1 MFEIGV
7 FHNGASSLPVIV
19 TKDGVAVNDGS
30 LAEVHAAA
38 QEVLVNQV
46 RQGILAEKLGFQS
59 FWLTEHHFQPEGAE
73 MSPNPLLV
81 QMAIAA
87 QTKRIR
93 LGQCANIVVWHHP
106 VRLAEQIAQLDVI
119 SGGRVECGMGRGYQP
134 RENETLGRPYGSTI
148 QDQERNRKAFE
159 EAVAIMQ
166 KCWTEPSFSHHGEN
180 FSVPPTY
187 TKWNHKQT
195 IAYFQMDKAGRRLE
209 DVIAI
214 GEPDMY
220 SAGNPVQA
228 TTTTLKEL
236 QVFPQPV
243 QKPHPQ
249 IWEPLTSARSI
260 KWAAEHGING
270 VMIAEPNDRLKPEHR
285 YLLRGGGKGRL
296 ARHARSRQ
304 VQVRL
309 GRREAARHHDQ
320 PLHPHHH
327 ARQGEAGTRARRAG
341 DGAAVRLLWPVR
353 FRRGRGTAGRA
364 DVRPQQEGHGGD
376 AARARDRDPRLEAV
390 RHRQDHEDEEHE
402 CGYDDFCFL
411 GWFELGGFEGRE
423 IEDQMQIF
431 AEEVMPVIARECG
444 GKVELPAR
452 GLDYVGL
459 IAAGGQ
465 RADSA

>member
-7 FHNGASSLPVIV
+7 FHNGASSLPVV
-19 TKDGVAVNDGS
+19 LTKDGVAVNDGS
-30 LAEVHAAA
+30 LKDVHAAA

-73 MSPNPLLV
+73 MSPNPLFT

-87 QTKRIR
+87 QTKKIR

-106 VRLAEQIAQLDVI
+106 VRIAEQIAQLDVI

-159 EAVAIMQ
+159 EVVAIIQ
-166 KCWTEPSFSHHGEN
+166 KCWTEPSFSHRGEN
-180 FSVPPTY
+180 FSIPPTY

-195 IAYFQMDKAGRRLE
+195 IAYFGMDKVERRLE

-214 GEPDMY
+214 GAPDMY

-228 TTTTLKEL
+228 TTTTLKEI

-249 IWEPLTSARSI
+249 IWEPLTSPRSI
-260 KWAAEHGING
+260 KWAAEHGVNG
-270 VMIAEPNDRLKPEHR
+270 VFIVEPNDRLKKNIDM
-285 YLLRGGGKGRL
+285 YY
-296 ARHARSRQ
+296 
-304 VQVRL
+304 
-309 GRREAARHHDQ
+309 EAA
-320 PLHPHHH
+320 
-327 ARQGEAGTRARRAG
+327 EKAGFPDMLNRGKFKYGWDAQK
-341 DGAAVRLLWPVR
+341 
-353 FRRGRGTAGRA
+353 RRGIMTSRYIHITTPGKEKQAMER
-364 DVRPQQEGHGGD
+364 
-376 AARARDRDPRLEAV
+376 AARAMELQFDYYGPFGFGAVVARL
-390 RHRQDHEDEEHE
+390 DEPMFDLNKRVTAEMLRE
-402 CGYDDFCFL
+402 REIAIQGSKQFVIDKIMKMKNEVGYEDFCFL

-423 IEDQMQIF
+423 IEDQMQLF

-444 GKVELPAR
+444 GKVELPER
-452 GLDYVGL
+452 GISYT
-459 IAAGGQ
+459 
-465 RADSA
+465 S